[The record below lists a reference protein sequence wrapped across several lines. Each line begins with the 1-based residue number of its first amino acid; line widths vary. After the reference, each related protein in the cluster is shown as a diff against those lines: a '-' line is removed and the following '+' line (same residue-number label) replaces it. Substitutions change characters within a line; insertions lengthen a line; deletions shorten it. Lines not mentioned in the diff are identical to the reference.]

1 MRYALQN
8 IYHFLVSNSRH
19 GTHSPFV
26 YALTDQV
33 IYNSSYKPRRFIA
46 FPAGFNPP
54 YLNLLRKIL
63 SFWEIDNLSEDLQD
77 QHSQAFWLGLNS
89 QVDLEQLLSMVSRGK
104 ILIVHA
110 PYNKQ
115 QQRLWRSLIRD
126 TRVVVS
132 INLFHFGIV
141 LHRDGQRKENFL
153 LRYSG

>member
-8 IYHFLVSNSRH
+8 IYHFFVSNSRH

-33 IYNSSYKPRRFIA
+33 IYNSSYTPHRLIA

-63 SFWEIDNLSEDLQD
+63 SFWEIDSLSEDLQD